1 MKRLTTVTIV
11 ASSIALFFAAT
22 PQEKPQKG
30 MDHQKHLQVMQMLKD
45 SSMMDMMMANLAADK
60 PMRVRMMQTMMEY
73 MKGDTSSTMELCTV
87 MMNGHEMQSMECCDM
102 MKHEKMDGKGGE
114 SEKKEKQEKE
124 AHEKQHK
131 H

>member
-30 MDHQKHLQVMQMLKD
+30 MDHQKHIQVMQTLKD
-45 SSMMDMMMANLAADK
+45 SSMMDMMIANIAADNA
-60 PMRVRMMQTMMEY
+60 MRTKMMQKTMEY
-73 MKGDTSSTMELCTV
+73 IKGDTTSTMELCKV
-87 MMNGHEMQSMECCDM
+87 MMQDNDMQSMKGCGM
-102 MKHEKMDGKGGE
+102 MKHEMMD
-114 SEKKEKQEKE
+114 KKNDKNK
-124 AHEKQHK
+124 ASHEQH